1 MKNIITDIYAD
12 GLNHPTQY
20 DHFYAGAV
28 NGNNFSATIS
38 KDISTG
44 EMSYTVTFHG
54 HSAVIGNQTSMK
66 TAVKD
71 YFKKLYAKLTMGT
84 KDKDTRQRSVWVPI
98 EVSNLYKRIEEI
110 YRVKDGIISKYD
122 SISKIPVD
130 SEDETTYKDAQ
141 SELDKLYVIEEKIR
155 YACVDYQ
162 NHKNG

>member
-44 EMSYTVTFHG
+44 EMSYAVLFHG

-66 TAVKD
+66 KAVKD
-71 YFKKLYAKLTMGT
+71 YFKKLYDKLTIGV
-84 KDKDTRQRSVWVPI
+84 KANAQRKIWVPI
-98 EVSNLYKRIEEI
+98 EVSDLYK
-110 YRVKDGIISKYD
+110 
-122 SISKIPVD
+122 KID
-130 SEDETTYKDAQ
+130 TFYNRKEAI
-141 SELDKLYVIEEKIR
+141 LDKYKKPSVISEEDKKEIDLCTEELRKLYEIEEKIR